1 MNGRGRWP
9 RFAMGA
15 VLGLV
20 LAGSARDGDSARE
33 GTGAADAPRVQS
45 DRSSAAE
52 APNQETSIEALRK
65 ILLQGRYAEAE
76 SAAREQL
83 AAVEKAR
90 AADSPQ
96 TLEVLNALVESLWR
110 GGKAANPESRQLA
123 ERAQA
128 IAEKSY
134 GPDDPRLAVS
144 LENLANI
151 LRRNDDVAGAKSRL
165 ERAFALREKAL
176 GPDHAD
182 VAESLDQL
190 GLLLDQSGEY
200 AEARKAQE
208 RALAIREKA
217 LGPVHPDLASSL
229 NNLAKI
235 LEHIGDYEGA
245 KPLYVRALGI
255 REKAL
260 GPDHPDV
267 AASLTGLASAQ
278 MELGDYA
285 SSRTLLERAL
295 KISESRLGPRH
306 PLVAGNLNN
315 LGILSVK
322 MGDFAGARPL
332 YERALAIYEETSGKE
347 SSRVASTLGNLAG
360 LFWDLGNTDEAIR
373 LSRRALAIREKLL
386 GKENPEVALNLHNL
400 AVVVW
405 KAGDRAEAK
414 LLFERALAAQEK
426 ALGSDHPDVALT
438 LNSLALLRAEE
449 GDLPDSRK
457 LHERALAI
465 REKALGP
472 EHPDVAESLVN
483 LAGLLLLSGDI
494 DRARTMCERALAI
507 REKAFGAEHPVV
519 AENLNDLASF
529 LWATGDYTAALQR
542 SLRAQAILRRQFER
556 TARSLSEREALDYE
570 RLRISGLDL
579 ALSVLVLGPK
589 TGPAA
594 ANTEKVWDELIRSR
608 GLVLDEMASRHH
620 AASGDEKPETASL
633 AQALSAARNRLAA
646 LVVRGPISE
655 QPEDYG
661 AEIAKAEADKERAE
675 RDLAEKSAA
684 FRDRLARSRGGLAE
698 VAAALPPGGALVA
711 YVEYE
716 QPPEL
721 LGDRQGSSSRP
732 DPGRA
737 YLALVLTSGSKG
749 PVLFPLGPAARIE
762 SLIREWKKNLASEP
776 AGLPLA
782 GGRGEARYREAGGR
796 LRKAVWDPLAASLGG
811 ASTVFIVPDGALSLV
826 SLSALPAS
834 KAGYLVESG
843 PLVHYLSAERDLV
856 GSVSDRPAKKG
867 MLALG
872 GPDFDALRDEP
883 VLKSGALA
891 ASKPVTRAAGAEP
904 AYRSPPTSCDD
915 LQKLRFSPLPGSAE
929 EAAEVYSLWLKAGGG
944 DEDGATATK
953 LIGPDATE
961 ASFKRRAS
969 GYRVLHLAT
978 HGFFME
984 NRCPSVLEN
993 ARARAGQRFTGSR
1006 EAPAILGDNPLLL
1019 SGLALAGANRRQA
1032 AGAEAEDGI
1041 LTAEEI
1047 ASLDLSGVEWAVL
1060 SACETGLGPVM
1071 AGEGVLGLRRAF
1083 EVAGVKTLIMSL
1095 WKVEDQTSREWMR
1108 HLYEG
1113 RRRGLGTAEATRHA
1127 SLETLKDL
1135 RSRHKSTHPFFWG
1148 AFVAAGDWR

>member
-1 MNGRGRWP
+1 M
-9 RFAMGA
+9 
-15 VLGLV
+15 
-20 LAGSARDGDSARE
+20 
-33 GTGAADAPRVQS
+33 
-45 DRSSAAE
+45 
-52 APNQETSIEALRK
+52 
-65 ILLQGRYAEAE
+65 QGRYAEAE

-83 AAVEKAR
+83 AAVEKAH

-96 TLEVLNALVESLWR
+96 TLEALNPLVESLWR
-110 GGKAANPESRQLA
+110 GGKAGNPESRQLA
-123 ERAQA
+123 ERAQSV
-128 IAEKSY
+128 AEKTY

-151 LRRNDDVAGAKSRL
+151 LRRNEDTAGARSRL
-165 ERAFALREKAL
+165 ERALALREKAL
-176 GPDHAD
+176 GPDHPD
-182 VAESLDQL
+182 VAESLDQF

-217 LGPVHPDLASSL
+217 LGPAHPDVASSL

-235 LEHIGDYEGA
+235 LEHLGDYEGA

-285 SSRTLLERAL
+285 SSRTLLGRAL

-322 MGDFAGARPL
+322 MGDFAAARPL

-347 SSRVASTLGNLAG
+347 SSRVASTLSNLAG

-426 ALGSDHPDVALT
+426 ALGADHPDVALT
-438 LNSLALLRAEE
+438 LNGLALLRAEE
-449 GDLPDSRK
+449 GDLPESRK

-472 EHPDVAESLVN
+472 DHPDVAESLVN
-483 LAGLLLLSGDI
+483 LAGLLVLSGDI
-494 DRARTMCERALAI
+494 DRARTMYERALAI

-529 LWATGDYTAALQR
+529 LWATGNYPAALQR

-556 TARSLSEREALDYE
+556 TAPSLSEREALDYE

-579 ALSVLVLGPK
+579 ALSVLVVSPKAGPV
-589 TGPAA
+589 PANA
-594 ANTEKVWDELIRSR
+594 EKVWDELIRSR
-608 GLVLDEMASRHH
+608 GLVLDEMANRRH
-620 AASGDEKPETASL
+620 AASRGEEPEAASL
-633 AQALSAARNRLAA
+633 AQTLSAARNRLAA

-675 RDLAEKSAA
+675 RDLAEKSAP
-684 FRDRLARSRGGLAE
+684 FREQLARSRGGLAE
-698 VAAALPPGGALVA
+698 VAAALPPGDALVA

-721 LGDRQGSSSRP
+721 PEDLQDSSSRP

-749 PVLFPLGPAARIE
+749 PVLFPLGPATRIE

-782 GGRGEARYREAGGR
+782 GGRGEARCREAGGR

-826 SLSALPAS
+826 SLAALPAG

-856 GSVSDRPAKKG
+856 GSVSGRPAGKG
-867 MLALG
+867 ILALG

-883 VLKSGALA
+883 VPKSGALA
-891 ASKPVTRAAGAEP
+891 AAKPVTRAADADP
-904 AYRSPPTSCDD
+904 ALYRSPPVTCDD
-915 LQKLRFSPLPGSAE
+915 LQKLRFSPLPGAAE
-929 EAAEVYSLWLKAGGG
+929 EAAEVYSLWLQAGGG
-944 DEDGATATK
+944 DADGATATK

-961 ASFKRRAS
+961 ASFKRRAP

-978 HGFFME
+978 HGFFLE

-1071 AGEGVLGLRRAF
+1071 GGEGVLGLRRAF

-1127 SLETLKDL
+1127 SLEMLKDL